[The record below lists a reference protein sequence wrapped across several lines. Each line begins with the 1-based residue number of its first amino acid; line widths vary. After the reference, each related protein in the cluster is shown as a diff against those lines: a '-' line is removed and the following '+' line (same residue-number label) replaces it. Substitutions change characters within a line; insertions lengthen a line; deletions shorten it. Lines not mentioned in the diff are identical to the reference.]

1 MTNDHSQ
8 NENKVMKNGAG
19 SPAVCLN
26 VKNEL
31 QTTNFDI
38 EFLLKEFVSL
48 QKKKESKQREKTKKK
63 RYDEMRYLQEKI
75 PVITSKILRKKD
87 LKIELKTGA

>member
-1 MTNDHSQ
+1 
-8 NENKVMKNGAG
+8 MKNGAG

-48 QKKKESKQREKTKKK
+48 QKKKGKQTERKKEKK

-75 PVITSKILRKKD
+75 PVITSKILRKKRF
-87 LKIELKTGA
+87 KN

>member
-1 MTNDHSQ
+1 
-8 NENKVMKNGAG
+8 MKNGAG

-48 QKKKESKQREKTKKK
+48 QKKKGKQTEKKRKK

>member
-48 QKKKESKQREKTKKK
+48 QRKKKKSKKKEKKRKKK
-63 RYDEMRYLQEKI
+63 
-75 PVITSKILRKKD
+75 V
-87 LKIELKTGA
+87 